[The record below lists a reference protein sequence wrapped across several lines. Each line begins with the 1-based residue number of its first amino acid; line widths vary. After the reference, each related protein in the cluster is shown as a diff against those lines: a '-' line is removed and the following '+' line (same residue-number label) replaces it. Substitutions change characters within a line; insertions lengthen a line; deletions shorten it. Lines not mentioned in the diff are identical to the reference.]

1 MAEMVTTQIVVGDKV
16 RVHFHPPGLM
26 KSFCE
31 GVVRRVNVTTPEG
44 HFFVVEVAH
53 EVLLDREHRI
63 RPGFEDYV
71 RHECP
76 NDFPGRIE
84 LLSTAENNVEMEPAS
99 DLLSEEPPDV
109 PQHEV
114 AEQEDE
120 ARSVDLEV
128 HSGPEAERLSEVATD
143 CELTQVD
150 VEPQPVRRQRG
161 LMAALFA
168 RKR

>member
-1 MAEMVTTQIVVGDKV
+1 M
-16 RVHFHPPGLM
+16 R
-26 KSFCE
+26 SFSE
-31 GVVRRVNVTTPEG
+31 GVVSRVDVTTSQG
-44 HFFVVEVAH
+44 RFFVVEVAR

-71 RHECP
+71 RYECP

-84 LLSTAENNVEMEPAS
+84 LLPTAEQDVGIKLAS
-99 DLLSEEPPDV
+99 DLMVVDSLIE
-109 PQHEV
+109 
-114 AEQEDE
+114 AEQEDDE
-120 ARSVDLEV
+120 PRSVEPEV
-128 HSGPEAERLSEVATD
+128 HSEPEVERLSEVATD

-161 LMAALFA
+161 LIASLLR

>member
-1 MAEMVTTQIVVGDKV
+1 MTWRLLWGDDV
-16 RVHFHPPGLM
+16 RVHFHPPGSM
-26 KSFCE
+26 RSFSE
-31 GVVRRVNVTTPEG
+31 GVVSRVDVTTSQG
-44 HFFVVEVAH
+44 RFFVVEVAR

-71 RHECP
+71 RYECP

-84 LLSTAENNVEMEPAS
+84 LLPTAEQDVGIKLAS
-99 DLLSEEPPDV
+99 DLMVVDSLIE
-109 PQHEV
+109 
-114 AEQEDE
+114 AEQEDDE
-120 ARSVDLEV
+120 PRSVEPEV
-128 HSGPEAERLSEVATD
+128 HSEPEVERLSEVATD

-161 LMAALFA
+161 LIASLLR